1 MKIFITLGFLTLI
14 ILIGGFIYS
23 SKKIVWKHPDY
34 ENPDDIT
41 SAHQPNP
48 NQEHSNF

>member
-23 SKKIVWKHPDY
+23 SNEIVEPWRHPNY

-48 NQEHSNF
+48 NQVH